1 MNGRAGIDMSSK
13 ACLATIAIVVLTAA
27 ACAEPESG
35 DEFRDC
41 EACPSMVRIA
51 TGTFAMGAPDSERN
65 RDDDEGPVRD
75 VSMEREFAMA
85 KSETSWSEWQA
96 CMDDGACVAP
106 TGHSMPEGSDWGKG
120 TRPVITV
127 SWSDAQAYVSWIS
140 EKTGRTYRLPT
151 EAEWEYVA
159 RAGAQ
164 SRYQYGDDPKTLCR
178 IGNGADLAT
187 NFNNR
192 NDCYD
197 RIGRETAPGGS
208 FEPNAFGLFDMIG
221 NVWEWTEDCW
231 NTSYHSAPISGEAW
245 RTGDCSQAVIRG
257 GSWGSYPHN
266 LRFATR
272 QGLER
277 NYRGHEVGFRVAAD
291 VQGSDAN

>member
-1 MNGRAGIDMSSK
+1 
-13 ACLATIAIVVLTAA
+13 
-27 ACAEPESG
+27 
-35 DEFRDC
+35 
-41 EACPSMVRIA
+41 
-51 TGTFAMGAPDSERN
+51 
-65 RDDDEGPVRD
+65 
-75 VSMEREFAMA
+75 
-85 KSETSWSEWQA
+85 
-96 CMDDGACVAP
+96 
-106 TGHSMPEGSDWGKG
+106 
-120 TRPVITV
+120 
-127 SWSDAQAYVSWIS
+127 
-140 EKTGRTYRLPT
+140 
-151 EAEWEYVA
+151 
-159 RAGAQ
+159 
-164 SRYQYGDDPKTLCR
+164 LCR
-178 IGNGADLAT
+178 TGNGADLAT

-231 NTSYHSAPISGEAW
+231 NTSYDSAPISGEAW